1 MSRSPAPLLLGLTL
15 GVGVTLGV
23 VLDRGGARIA
33 AQATATAPGAR
44 AQPAAAAPP
53 ALAIATDG
61 RARPASDDDLYRRL
75 DEQYEQFRHINQTFE
90 MVARAVAPS
99 VVHIVAN
106 KTSRGDDA
114 RLRHFEET
122 GSGVIVRGDRTRSL
136 YVLTNNHVV
145 EGTQPAKINIFLH
158 DGRAL
163 HPDRYWLDKAADIAV
178 LNLNRT
184 DLPAARLGNSDEAS
198 VGTWVLAL
206 GSPFGLTHS
215 VSQGIISARGRHM
228 EELQDV
234 ENQDFLQTD
243 AAINPGNSGG
253 PLVNMKGEVIG
264 INNSI
269 ASNGGGNEGVGFS
282 IPINLARWIMNQ
294 LVAQGR
300 VSRGALGI
308 DLHPE
313 FRPEDAVTLGL
324 ERPRGA
330 WVERVHSGSP
340 AAAGGLKGGDVV
352 VRFNGVEI
360 FDLNHLINM
369 VSMAPI
375 GQAAEVVV
383 WRGGKLDTLKIT
395 VGERER
401 TIAAAAAAPADR
413 RPAGGLLR
421 REDRP
426 GPSSSFALGLELVTL
441 DAAAAR
447 RLGLPDSL
455 RGAAVVHVLPESPL
469 VGMLQPNDVISS
481 IDGRLVASAEETKD
495 ALSRATEGQPLVFG
509 FDRYSRSSGAIE
521 RRSIRVPR

>member
-1 MSRSPAPLLLGLTL
+1 VLGLVLAIGIAL
-15 GVGVTLGV
+15 GVA
-23 VLDRGGARIA
+23 LDRGGARLA
-33 AQATATAPGAR
+33 AQATAPASAPPLSPRVGP
-44 AQPAAAAPP
+44 PAASPAPL
-53 ALAIATDG
+53 ALARDG
-61 RARPASDDDLYRRL
+61 GAKPAGDDDLYRRL
-75 DEQYEQFRHINQTFE
+75 DEQYEQFRQINQTFE

-99 VVHIVAN
+99 VVHIVAH
-106 KTSRGDDA
+106 KTSRTDDGS

-122 GSGVIVRGDRTRSL
+122 GSGVIVRGDRSGGL
-136 YVLTNNHVV
+136 FILTNNHVV
-145 EGTQPAKINIFLH
+145 DGAQAAKINIFLH

-163 HPDRYWLDKAADIAV
+163 HPERYWLDKAADIAV
-178 LNLNRT
+178 LKLTRD

-253 PLVNMKGEVIG
+253 PLVNMRGEVIG

-294 LVAQGR
+294 LVAVGR

-330 WVERVHSGSP
+330 WVDRVHAGSP
-340 AAAGGLKGGDVV
+340 AAVGGLKGGDVI
-352 VRFNGVEI
+352 VRFNGVDI

-375 GQAAEVVV
+375 GQTADVVV
-383 WRGGKLDTLKIT
+383 WRGGKHDTFRIT
-395 VGERER
+395 VGERDR
-401 TIAAAAAAPADR
+401 TIAAVAPADR
-413 RPAGGLLR
+413 RPTGGLLR

-426 GPSSSFALGLELVTL
+426 ALSSSFVLGLELVTV
-441 DAAAAR
+441 DAATAR
-447 RLGLPDSL
+447 RLGLPESA
-455 RGAAVVHVLPESPL
+455 RGAAVLRVLPESPL
-469 VGMLQPNDVISS
+469 AGQLQPSDVISS
-481 IDGRLVASAEETKD
+481 VNGRSIGSAEEATQ
-495 ALSRATEGQPLVFG
+495 ALGRLPEGQPAVFG
-509 FDRYSRSSGAIE
+509 LDRYSRSSGAVE

>member
-1 MSRSPAPLLLGLTL
+1 VA
-15 GVGVTLGV
+15 
-23 VLDRGGARIA
+23 LDRGGSRIA
-33 AQATATAPGAR
+33 AQATAPAAR
-44 AQPAAAAPP
+44 AEAAPASP
-53 ALAIATDG
+53 PVVAIAHDG
-61 RARPASDDDLYRRL
+61 RAKPAGDDDLYRRL
-75 DEQYEQFRHINQTFE
+75 DEQYEQFRQINQTFE

-99 VVHIVAN
+99 VVHIVAH
-106 KTSRGDDA
+106 KTSRGEDGA

-122 GSGVIVRGDRTRSL
+122 GSGVIVRGDRTKTL

-158 DGRAL
+158 DGRAI

-178 LNLNRT
+178 LNLPRD

-253 PLVNMKGEVIG
+253 PLVNMRGEVIG

-313 FRPEDAVTLGL
+313 FRPEDALTLGL

-330 WVERVHSGSP
+330 WIDRVHPGSP

-352 VRFNGVEI
+352 VRFNGVDI

-375 GQAAEVVV
+375 GQSAEVVV
-383 WRGGKLDTLKIT
+383 WRGGKFDALRIT

-401 TIAAAAAAPADR
+401 TIAAAAAPPPPDR
-413 RPAGGLLR
+413 RAAGGLLR

-426 GPSSSFALGLELVTL
+426 GPSSSFALGLELNTM
-441 DAAAAR
+441 DAPTAR
-447 RLGLPDSL
+447 RLGLPESL
-455 RGAAVVHVLPESPL
+455 RGAVVLHVLPESP
-469 VGMLQPNDVISS
+469 VASVLQPNDVISS
-481 IDGRLVASAEETKD
+481 IDGRSVASAEQANE
-495 ALSRATEGQPLVFG
+495 ALNAFTGRVTEGQPLVLG
-509 FDRYSRSSGAIE
+509 FDRYSRSSGTIE

>member
-1 MSRSPAPLLLGLTL
+1 MAL
-15 GVGVTLGV
+15 GVA
-23 VLDRGGARIA
+23 LDRGGSRMS
-33 AQATATAPGAR
+33 AQTTASAAR
-44 AQPAAAAPP
+44 AEPTAATPAVP
-53 ALAIATDG
+53 AVAHDP
-61 RARPASDDDLYRRL
+61 RAKPISDDDLYHRL
-75 DEQYEQFRHINQTFE
+75 DEQYEQFRQINQTFE

-99 VVHIVAN
+99 VVHIVAH
-106 KTSRGDDA
+106 KTSRGEDGA
-114 RLRHFEET
+114 RPRHFEET
-122 GSGVIVRGDRTRSL
+122 GSGVIVRGDRTKTL

-145 EGTQPAKINIFLH
+145 EGTQPAKINIVLH
-158 DGRAL
+158 DGRSL

-178 LNLNRT
+178 LNLTRD

-253 PLVNMKGEVIG
+253 PLVNMRGEVIG

-269 ASNGGGNEGVGFS
+269 ASSGGGNEGVGFS
-282 IPINLARWIMNQ
+282 IPINLARWIMKQ

-308 DLHPE
+308 DLHRE
-313 FRPEDAVTLGL
+313 FPPEDALTLGL

-330 WVERVHSGSP
+330 WVDRVHPGSP

-383 WRGGKLDTLKIT
+383 WRGGKLDALRIT

-401 TIAAAAAAPADR
+401 TIAAAVAAPAADR
-413 RPAGGLLR
+413 RPSGGLLR

-426 GPSSSFALGLELVTL
+426 GPSSSFALGLELITM

-447 RLGLPDSL
+447 RIGLPESL
-455 RGAAVVHVLPESPL
+455 RGALVLHVLPESP
-469 VGMLQPNDVISS
+469 VASVLQPNDVISS
-481 IDGRLVASAEETKD
+481 IDGRSVASAEQANE
-495 ALSRATEGQPLVFG
+495 ALSAFTSRLTEGQPLVLG
-509 FDRYSRSSGAIE
+509 FDRYSRSSGSIE

>member
-1 MSRSPAPLLLGLTL
+1 MSRSPAPLVLGLTL
-15 GVGVTLGV
+15 VVGVALGV
-23 VLDRGGARIA
+23 ALDRGGARMA
-33 AQATATAPGAR
+33 AQATGPGAR
-44 AQPAAAAPP
+44 AEPAAAPAPP
-53 ALAIATDG
+53 ALVRES
-61 RARPASDDDLYRRL
+61 RAKPASDDDLYRRL
-75 DEQYEQFRHINQTFE
+75 DEQYEQFRQINQTFE

-99 VVHIVAN
+99 VVHIVAH
-106 KTSRGDDA
+106 KTSRGEDGG

-145 EGTQPAKINIFLH
+145 EGTQPAKVNIFLH

-178 LNLNRT
+178 LNLPRA

-330 WVERVHSGSP
+330 WVERVHPGSP
-340 AAAGGLKGGDVV
+340 AATGGLKGNDVV
-352 VRFNGVEI
+352 VQFNGVEI

-383 WRGGKLDTLKIT
+383 WRGGKLETLRVT

-401 TIAAAAAAPADR
+401 TIAAVSAPAGDR
-413 RPAGGLLR
+413 RASGGLLR

-426 GPSSSFALGLELVTL
+426 GASSSFALGLELMTL
-441 DAAAAR
+441 DTAAAR
-447 RLGLPDSL
+447 RLGLPESM
-455 RGAAVVHVLPESPL
+455 RGAAVVQVLPQSPL
-469 VGMLQPNDVISS
+469 VGTLQPGDVIAT
-481 IDGRLVASAEETKD
+481 IDGRSVASAAEANE
-495 ALSRATEGQPLVFG
+495 ALNRSAEGAPLVLG
-509 FDRYSRSSGAIE
+509 FDRYSRKSSSIE